1 MPEVPIPGMAFRVRL
16 TKKRGKNVL
25 ELVFR
30 NQSISSVDMG
40 SRMSESAIES
50 ALKHCCREA
59 DIEHQVTDNAI
70 SNVAKEL
77 FRQAGLGEG
86 KVLLPEEFEISSDS
100 SELDRKLAIIISTLQ
115 GLEKRL
121 DKIEAILESQMI
133 QK

>member
-1 MPEVPIPGMAFRVRL
+1 MAFRVRL
-16 TKKRGKNVL
+16 TKKHGKNVL
-25 ELVFR
+25 ELIFR
-30 NQSISSVDMG
+30 GQSISSVDMG
-40 SRMSESAIES
+40 ERMSEGAIVS

-70 SNVAKEL
+70 SNVANEL

-115 GLEKRL
+115 GLDKRL
-121 DKIEAILESQMI
+121 DKIETILETQLL
-133 QK
+133 KE